1 MYIHIY
7 ICIYV
12 YIYVY
17 INIHIYIY
25 IYIYIYIFNIHLS
38 HRNIHLSHRRLGSQ
52 EQPELLAL
60 AAAMDRIKM
69 LEPEVANKE
78 PASSPSPL
86 QRAAPLTPASFAAAE
101 SDSVSRLKIYT
112 RVQFSRNLFWISCRL
127 WWCRSKLSTSKM
139 PRATNSRHLQS
150 PCRRRF
156 LELWLMQMAVS
167 HSILSQRLVTRWLHL
182 WWCRLLRIRGPRSL
196 HWNVKTF

>member
-7 ICIYV
+7 IYIYVYV

-17 INIHIYIY
+17 INIHIYIH
-25 IYIYIYIFNIHLS
+25 IYIFNIHLS

-69 LEPEVANKE
+69 LEAEVANKE

-112 RVQFSRNLFWISCRL
+112 RVQFSRNLF
-127 WWCRSKLSTSKM
+127 
-139 PRATNSRHLQS
+139 
-150 PCRRRF
+150 
-156 LELWLMQMAVS
+156 
-167 HSILSQRLVTRWLHL
+167 
-182 WWCRLLRIRGPRSL
+182 
-196 HWNVKTF
+196 

>member
-1 MYIHIY
+1 MYICVHI
-7 ICIYV
+7 CV
-12 YIYVY
+12 YKYT
-17 INIHIYIY
+17 YIY

-112 RVQFSRNLFWISCRL
+112 RVQFSRNLF
-127 WWCRSKLSTSKM
+127 
-139 PRATNSRHLQS
+139 
-150 PCRRRF
+150 
-156 LELWLMQMAVS
+156 
-167 HSILSQRLVTRWLHL
+167 
-182 WWCRLLRIRGPRSL
+182 
-196 HWNVKTF
+196 

>member
-1 MYIHIY
+1 MYIY
-7 ICIYV
+7 T
-12 YIYVY
+12 YIYMY
-17 INIHIYIY
+17 MCIYIY
-25 IYIYIYIFNIHLS
+25 TCVYKYTYIYIYIFNIHLS

-69 LEPEVANKE
+69 LEAEVANKE

-112 RVQFSRNLFWISCRL
+112 RVQFSRNLF
-127 WWCRSKLSTSKM
+127 
-139 PRATNSRHLQS
+139 
-150 PCRRRF
+150 
-156 LELWLMQMAVS
+156 
-167 HSILSQRLVTRWLHL
+167 
-182 WWCRLLRIRGPRSL
+182 
-196 HWNVKTF
+196 